1 MADQTSANAEESGPN
16 EDGPEF
22 ETVERWRR
30 GQDAAVDPERFLL
43 AADVVTPIDD
53 GNDLAM
59 TDGFA
64 DLVADHVASLGD
76 RVTDRTVLADMY
88 GVDPDDVTFK
98 DRAYPAIKVGRR
110 IRKWPS
116 EGALLADVASHHAL
130 GERSDQWMA
139 VPPEQRIGILESL
152 RSFQEQCPVC
162 GGDVAFEE
170 SVVQSCCAEYEV
182 LAYGCT
188 DCGER
193 LLELDPSA
201 LDGSGDALTGCQ
213 P

>member
-1 MADQTSANAEESGPN
+1 MADQNGRDIDESGPN

-30 GQDAAVDPERFLL
+30 GKGAAVDPERFLL
-43 AADVVTPIDD
+43 DADAVTPIDD
-53 GNDLAM
+53 GRDLAL

-64 DLVADHVASLGD
+64 DLVAEHVTALGD
-76 RVTDRTVLADMY
+76 RVTERTVLADMY
-88 GVDPDDVTFK
+88 GVGPADVTFK
-98 DRAYPAIKVGRR
+98 DRSYPAVKVGRR

-116 EGALLADVASHHAL
+116 EGALLADVANHHAL
-130 GERSDQWMA
+130 DERSDQWMT

-162 GGDVAFEE
+162 GGDVAFEDR
-170 SVVQSCCAEYEV
+170 VVKSCCAEYEV
-182 LAYGCT
+182 LAFECT

-193 LLELDPSA
+193 LLELDPTPI
-201 LDGSGDALTGCQ
+201 DGNEDTLTGCR